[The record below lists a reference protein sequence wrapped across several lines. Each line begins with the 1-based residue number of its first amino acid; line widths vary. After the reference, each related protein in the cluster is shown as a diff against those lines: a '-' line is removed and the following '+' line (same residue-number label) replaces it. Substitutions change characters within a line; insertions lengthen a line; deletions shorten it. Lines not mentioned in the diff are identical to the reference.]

1 MATLIATAK
10 ATNAN
15 SYATLTESNSYMETV
30 RPSDEVT
37 WLKESEPTRER
48 LLMLA
53 TRIIDN
59 HFIFFGLKTDSNQS
73 LQWPRQSVRVDGNF
87 SLYNQKFF
95 DKDLVPAVVK
105 NATSQLALELV
116 SKDVLASAS
125 GEGLESVSVGDINV
139 NFDKED
145 RTGIG
150 AIPNS
155 VYTFLR
161 KYGYYKPSLNSTN
174 TSINQVKVVR

>member
-59 HFIFFGLKTDSNQS
+59 HFVFIGIKKDTSQS
-73 LQWPRQSVRVDGNF
+73 LQWPRSNVPVDGF
-87 SLYNQKFF
+87 FAGYVRSLDSETVPQFV
-95 DKDLVPAVVK
+95 KD
-105 NATSQLALELV
+105 ATSQLALELV
-116 SKDVLASAS
+116 SKDVLSSAD

-145 RTGIG
+145 RNSTG

-155 VYTFLR
+155 VYSILR